1 MDLTTRIRRRA
12 GKTDDEAREIIS
24 NIPVL
29 RDMFVNYPDY
39 KGDIFGDQ
47 DNTNGILYQSR
58 LHANEHRP
66 IHTGDHS
73 DTDGETNFRITKD
86 IVQKTSATADIT
98 LTKAAIE
105 KKRKFAMSL
114 ATLAA
119 KPHKREKIVS
129 QGAVLSIIDLCQLDD
144 IPIRK

>member
-1 MDLTTRIRRRA
+1 MDLTNRIRRTA
-12 GKTDDEAREIIS
+12 AKTDEEAREIIN

-29 RDMFVNYPDY
+29 RDMFVDYPDY
-39 KGDIFGDQ
+39 KGDLFGEH
-47 DNTNGILYQSR
+47 DNTNGMLYQSR

-66 IHTGDHS
+66 TKSADL
-73 DTDGETNFRITKD
+73 DLDGEIDSNITKAEV
-86 IVQKTSATADIT
+86 IAQETNDIT
-98 LTKAAIE
+98 LTTSTRH

-119 KPHKREKIVS
+119 KPHKREKIVA
-129 QGAVLSIIDLCQLDD
+129 QGAVLSIIDLSQLND

>member
-1 MDLTTRIRRRA
+1 MDLNMRIGRRAA
-12 GKTDDEAREIIS
+12 GKTDEEAREIIA
-24 NIPVL
+24 NIPTL
-29 RDMFVNYPDY
+29 RDMFLNYPDY
-39 KGDIFGDQ
+39 KGDLFGDH

-66 IHTGDHS
+66 TKSTGNLDL
-73 DTDGETNFRITKD
+73 DGETNSKAPKD
-86 IVQKTSATADIT
+86 VVVTQETADIT
-98 LTKAAIE
+98 LTTSARN

-129 QGAVLSIIDLCQLDD
+129 QGAVLSLIDLSQLNDV
-144 IPIRK
+144 PIRK

>member
-1 MDLTTRIRRRA
+1 MDLTSRIRRT
-12 GKTDDEAREIIS
+12 GKSNEEAREIIS

-29 RDMFVNYPDY
+29 RDMFLNYPDY
-39 KGDIFGDQ
+39 KGDIFGDH

-58 LHANEHRP
+58 LHANDHRP
-66 IHTGDHS
+66 THTGDHS
-73 DTDGETNFRITKD
+73 DPDGETSFNITKD
-86 IVQKTSATADIT
+86 IVQKSSATHDVTIT
-98 LTKAAIE
+98 KSALE

-119 KPHKREKIVS
+119 RPHKREKIVS
-129 QGAVLSIIDLCQLDD
+129 QGAVLSIIDLCQLND